1 MISEELKNTV
11 TDYIVKNFDD
21 IREDLLMNAELGTME
36 DDYGHEYLT
45 ITNYHAQVRA
55 RAEIL
60 AEEMNEDLPKIQ
72 ALTDSEF
79 EVLTDFIRK
88 KIARIFPEDEVK
100 HVVIE
105 NYQEWLEDTAERVSA
120 FRGNY

>member
-11 TDYIVKNFDD
+11 AEYLVKNFDE
-21 IREDLLMNAELGTME
+21 IREDLLSSVELETME
-36 DDYGHEYLT
+36 DDCGHEYLV
-45 ITNYHAQVRA
+45 ITNYHNQVRA

-79 EVLTDFIRK
+79 EVLTDYIRR
-88 KIARIFPEDEVK
+88 KITKIFPEEELE
-100 HVVIE
+100 HVAIE
-105 NYQEWLEDTAERVSA
+105 NYQNCLEDLQERRLA
-120 FRGNY
+120 MRGNY